1 MKKETINVVVLVL
14 VLKEMMEKDQVQMLK
29 DLMLMM
35 NLNPNKKLK
44 NWTMLNKIS
53 LFLTKTKL
61 PVTILL
67 LLDIFKPLLTPLLS
81 LRPWKKAMLLLFSRN
96 LLSKPKFPEPL
107 FPGWNSGFTCV
118 TKMKTSFK
126 FSITTTS

>member
-1 MKKETINVVVLVL
+1 MKKETINVV
-14 VLKEMMEKDQVQMLK
+14 KEMMKMMKMMKMMEMMKMMK
-29 DLMLMM
+29 MMMM
-35 NLNPNKKLK
+35 NMNPKKKLK
-44 NWTMLNKIS
+44 NWTMLIKIS

>member
-14 VLKEMMEKDQVQMLK
+14 MEMMEKDQVQMLK

-53 LFLTKTKL
+53 LF
-61 PVTILL
+61 
-67 LLDIFKPLLTPLLS
+67 
-81 LRPWKKAMLLLFSRN
+81 
-96 LLSKPKFPEPL
+96 
-107 FPGWNSGFTCV
+107 
-118 TKMKTSFK
+118 
-126 FSITTTS
+126 